1 MLSLQALGAAYITDK
16 GDWFHSFRGMSYL
29 DVYAIY
35 FEPLRHKSLSILEI
49 GVREGASLILWHE
62 FFPRA
67 KIYGIDI
74 DPACARAPLLS
85 DRMHIAIGDQG
96 DGAFMAGCFPNVEF
110 DIVIDDGSHI
120 NRLTLAAFKS
130 LWSRL
135 KLGGLYCVE
144 DLGCSYERLQT
155 EQDVLNIW
163 PGMHFN
169 DPRGDYDNDR
179 RVMDAFFEQGIEAMD
194 RLRGD
199 VRFVHFWPM
208 LCVMGKAEVLA

>member
-35 FEPLRHKSLSILEI
+35 FGPLRHKSLSILEI

-62 FFPRA
+62 YFPWA
-67 KIYGIDI
+67 QIYGIDI

-96 DGAFMAGCFPNVEF
+96 DPVFMAGCFPNIEF

-130 LWSRL
+130 LWPRL
-135 KLGGLYCVE
+135 KPGGLYCIE
-144 DLGCSYERLQT
+144 DLRCSYERLQS
-155 EQDVLNIW
+155 EQDILNIW
-163 PGMHFN
+163 PGMAFN

-179 RVMDAFFEQGIEAMD
+179 KVMDDFFRRGIEALD
-194 RLRGD
+194 HGQGEA
-199 VRFVHFWPM
+199 RFLHFWSM
-208 LCVMGKAEVLA
+208 LCVMGKAEVSA